1 MPQGI
6 GQTEFW
12 VARGSGMHSEVVHLH
27 PSSIPK
33 PIRKSDTDGKNVDFE
48 TVEDKRNKSVVSI
61 MVKEFTVSSFEGL
74 ISSIK
79 GERKSVDLSYPT

>member
-6 GQTEFW
+6 GQTGFW

-61 MVKEFTVSSFEGL
+61 MVKEFKVLFGYTPKQGL
-74 ISSIK
+74 CRKRTISTFVN
-79 GERKSVDLSYPT
+79 GR